1 MELVYETATEK
12 PDNTDTLNTPPN
24 SMEAPCYSPEYD
36 PGPSPTGVPEYVPTY
51 NPTVSPVSPDYYP
64 TDPFN
69 SPTKAG
75 TSRVQIVSPTQN
87 EDDSDE
93 VNCTYELYTID
104 EQGRTK
110 TPPKSPYTR
119 PERVNRA
126 TEGTSKTPEQK
137 KMTLEK
143 EIIDKNNL
151 FFLFKG
157 V

>member
-51 NPTVSPVSPDYYP
+51 NPTFSPVSPDYYP

-75 TSRVQIVSPTQN
+75 TSRAQIVSPTQN

-104 EQGRTK
+104 EQGLSEGLGSLREV
-110 TPPKSPYTR
+110 S
-119 PERVNRA
+119 NRKQWIPRIR
-126 TEGTSKTPEQK
+126 GHVK
-137 KMTLEK
+137 KFYSAG
-143 EIIDKNNL
+143 EILNASVSNES
-151 FFLFKG
+151 
-157 V
+157 